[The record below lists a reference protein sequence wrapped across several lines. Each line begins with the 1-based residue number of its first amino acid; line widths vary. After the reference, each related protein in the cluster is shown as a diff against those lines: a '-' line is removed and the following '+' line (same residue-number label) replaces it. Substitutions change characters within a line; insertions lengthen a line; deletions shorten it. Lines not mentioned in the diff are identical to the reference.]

1 MRKTLSVA
9 ILISL
14 FACSLFAYEVVD
26 ASGKRFEFASKPNV
40 ATVVPSLSQIIFMI
54 GSQDNLLGNSRYCN
68 YPEGANAK
76 VKLGG
81 LIDPDYERIA
91 TLKPDLFLLP
101 DVPTGRNVASRLK
114 KLSVETFMFYGDG
127 LESISQNVRLMG
139 QLLGNVK
146 AAECLSE
153 RFEKKINEARI
164 KSIGKGQKSLFMF
177 GRMAAGKGSFAG
189 DLLDACGLKNCASVS
204 NSVWPLLSK
213 EFIITSAPEI
223 LFVAIAPNDS
233 QEELLAKYKKDSAWA
248 ATPAVKNNRV
258 YFIPRDLIEIPTP
271 RILEVLDIIQSKLD

>member
-54 GSQDNLLGNSRYCN
+54 GSEDNLLGNSRYCN

-153 RFEKKINEARI
+153 SFEKKINEARI

-177 GRMAAGKGSFAG
+177 GRMAAGKGSFA
-189 DLLDACGLKNCASVS
+189 VS